1 MRCRYSVLVKGIG
14 EQFYFCF
21 LATLTGVK
29 PPECNGQK
37 GCFQKRT

>member
-14 EQFYFCF
+14 QPFNFCF

-29 PPECNGQK
+29 PPECDGLK
-37 GCFQKRT
+37 DCFQKRT